1 MLPVDSVG
9 LLLNMPG
16 FQDTSLFQM
25 WVRVDDF
32 SSIPLDGMSSVG
44 CMFSHCRVPYMS
56 TGEGIFVFFQP
67 VLESSPCP
75 SNVCCRAVRRTDS
88 IDAPSISPP
97 STCNEHG
104 HMHLTIHSVCV
115 EHCHLLSC
123 LISVV
128 TSSFLLCTTLAVQF
142 VMSVAT
148 EEGCRMAAETFGIN
162 YLASDTVQVKYV

>member
-44 CMFSHCRVPYMS
+44 RMFSHCRVSYMS

-67 VLESSPCP
+67 VLESSPCL
-75 SNVCCRAVRRTDS
+75 SNVCCRAV
-88 IDAPSISPP
+88 
-97 STCNEHG
+97 
-104 HMHLTIHSVCV
+104 
-115 EHCHLLSC
+115 
-123 LISVV
+123 
-128 TSSFLLCTTLAVQF
+128 
-142 VMSVAT
+142 
-148 EEGCRMAAETFGIN
+148 
-162 YLASDTVQVKYV
+162 